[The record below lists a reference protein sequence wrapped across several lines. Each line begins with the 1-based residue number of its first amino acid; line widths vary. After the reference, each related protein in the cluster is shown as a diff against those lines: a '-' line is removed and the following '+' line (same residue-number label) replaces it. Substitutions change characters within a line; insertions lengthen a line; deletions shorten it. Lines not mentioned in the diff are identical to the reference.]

1 MIACCQYGNK
11 TGDDQ
16 SVSEKYLSLNPE
28 VLYSKVAIATTDR
41 SDIDLFKQLSSR
53 NPRKRVRLCA
63 HSSPDDRLHEMLI
76 VHERSAYV
84 RPHKHPGK
92 TESTHIIEGL
102 VDVVVFDDEGRIESV
117 IRMGDYASGKTFYY
131 RMAIPVF
138 HTLIIRSDVLVFHE
152 TTNGPF
158 DRRDTIF
165 APWAPEDSDVNFASD
180 FLADLDDRV
189 RLMK

>member
-1 MIACCQYGNK
+1 M
-11 TGDDQ
+11 T
-16 SVSEKYLSLNPE
+16 EKYRSLNPE
-28 VLYSKVAIATTDR
+28 VLYSESAITVTDR
-41 SDIDLFKQLSSR
+41 SDIDLFKKLSSR
-53 NPRKRVRLCA
+53 NQRKRIRLCA
-63 HSSPDDRLHEMLI
+63 HVEPNDLLHEMLI
-76 VHERSAYV
+76 VHERGAYV

-138 HTLIIRSDVLVFHE
+138 HALIIRSDVLVFHE

>member
-1 MIACCQYGNK
+1 M
-11 TGDDQ
+11 T
-16 SVSEKYLSLNPE
+16 EKYRSLNSE
-28 VLYSKVAIATTDR
+28 VLYSESAITVTDR
-41 SDIDLFKQLSSR
+41 SDIDLFKNLSSR
-53 NPRKRVRLCA
+53 NQRKRIRLCA
-63 HSSPDDRLHEMLI
+63 HAEPTDPLHEMLI
-76 VHERSAYV
+76 VHERGAYV

-92 TESTHIIEGL
+92 IESAHIIEGL
-102 VDVVVFDDEGRIESV
+102 VDVVVFDDDGQITSV

-131 RMAIPVF
+131 RMAIPLF

-165 APWAPEDSDVNFASD
+165 APWAPEDSDVSHVNF
-180 FLADLDDRV
+180 FMGDLDDRV

>member
-1 MIACCQYGNK
+1 MN
-11 TGDDQ
+11 
-16 SVSEKYLSLNPE
+16 EKYTFQNPE
-28 VLYSKVAIATTDR
+28 VLHSKLSITTTDR

-53 NPRKRVRLCA
+53 NPRKRIRLCS
-63 HSSPDDRLHEMLI
+63 HDSPDDRLHEMLI
-76 VHERSAYV
+76 IHERSAYV

-102 VDVVVFDDEGRIESV
+102 VDVVVFDDDGRIERV
-117 IRMGDYASGKTFYY
+117 ISMGDYASGKIFYY

-158 DRRDTIF
+158 DRCDTVF
-165 APWAPEDSDVNFASD
+165 APWSPEDADVDSVNNFMTG
-180 FLADLDDRV
+180 LDNKV
-189 RLMK
+189 SLMQ

>member
-1 MIACCQYGNK
+1 MDKKYR
-11 TGDDQ
+11 
-16 SVSEKYLSLNPE
+16 SVNPE
-28 VLYSKVAIATTDR
+28 VLYSEVEITTTDQ
-41 SDIDLFKQLSSR
+41 SDIGLLRQLSSG
-53 NPRKRVRLCA
+53 NPRKRIRLCA
-63 HSSPDDRLHEMLI
+63 HANPGDRLHEMLI

-102 VDVVVFDDEGRIESV
+102 VDVVVFDDDGRIESV
-117 IRMGDYASGKTFYY
+117 ISMGDYASGRTFYY

-158 DRRDTIF
+158 DSKDTVF
-165 APWAPEDSDVNFASD
+165 APWAPDDSDVNSVSTFM
-180 FLADLDDRV
+180 ADLDERIRV
-189 RLMK
+189 RQ